1 MSVLVSSSVVLAG
14 WAAAAAFQLPIMNDP
29 HPAEIA
35 GGQTVEPC
43 GWPSVVLLRGN
54 GYLCSGNLIHPE
66 IVATAAHCL
75 EVMADDTK
83 VYFGNTANTAQEKV
97 AVDFCTSSPEFVS
110 NGDGTIAF
118 DQVGNDWG
126 FCKLSAPIT
135 DVEPI
140 PPLYGCEMDLLQPGA
155 EITRVGFGKETL
167 ATNQFFKRWVETT
180 IVSVPFTGVNGWA
193 TQLSEGGG
201 GEGTCPGDSG
211 GPSFIRIPESAGG
224 DGSWRM
230 VAIQSTQPVEDAEG
244 NPIECGTEPNNTAVF
259 AQGVEL
265 VESESGI
272 DVSPCFSPDGA
283 WDPDFHCQ
291 GFPLEPGAGGGT
303 WAMGCDPGPLG
314 GFSSACG
321 VAFDQANPD
330 ATPPSVLI
338 VDPPGTVVEPWT
350 GAAVPIHVLAE
361 ADDGANGWGI
371 ASVDLVIVDA
381 ATGDELGVFNDL
393 DPAYEWEPEFPQ
405 GAFQIRAIGYD
416 NAGFV
421 TETETLDIY
430 IGVDPPAGD
439 TGDGESGDE
448 PADDTGADDTGGA
461 TGSGVDDAGAGTSG
475 GDTDVD
481 GDATGAV
488 PMDRGEAGEG
498 NGCGCRSTRDPTRD
512 PTRGGSS
519 LAMLMLLVALA
530 RRRR

>member
-1 MSVLVSSSVVLAG
+1 MSILVSSSVVLAG
-14 WAAAAAFQLPIMNDP
+14 WAAVSAFELPIMSDP

-35 GGQTVEPC
+35 GGETVASC

-54 GYLCSGNLIHPE
+54 GYLCSGNLITPD
-66 IVATAAHCL
+66 IVATAAHCI
-75 EVMADDTK
+75 EVMDTDTK

-97 AVDFCTSSPEFVS
+97 PVDFCMSSPAFVS

-126 FCKLSAPIT
+126 FCKLSAPVT

-167 ATNQFFKRWVETT
+167 ATNQFFKRWVDTT
-180 IVSVPFTGVNGWA
+180 IVSVPFTGANGWA

-259 AQGVEL
+259 AQGVEF
-265 VESESGI
+265 VETESGVDI
-272 DVSPCFSPDGA
+272 SPCFAPDGS
-283 WDPDFHCQ
+283 WDPSFFCQ
-291 GFPLEPGAGGGT
+291 GFPIEPGTGGGT

-314 GFSSACG
+314 GFSAACG
-321 VAFDQANPD
+321 VAFDKANPD
-330 ATPPSVLI
+330 DTPPSILI

-350 GAAVPIHVLAE
+350 GASVPIHVLAE
-361 ADDGANGWGI
+361 ADDGENGWGI
-371 ASVDLVIVDA
+371 ASVDLVIIDA
-381 ATGDELGVFNDL
+381 DTGDELGVFNDL

-405 GAFQIRAIGYD
+405 GSFQIRAIGYD

-421 TETETLDIY
+421 AETETLDIY
-430 IGVDPPAGD
+430 IGVEPPAGD
-439 TGDGESGDE
+439 TGGESGDE
-448 PADDTGADDTGGA
+448 PVPPGDTGADESGGAPTPGTDDGGASATGGDGSGDGGTTGTPETDRGDTGG
-461 TGSGVDDAGAGTSG
+461 
-475 GDTDVD
+475 
-481 GDATGAV
+481 
-488 PMDRGEAGEG
+488 
-498 NGCGCRSTRDPTRD
+498 GCGCRSSSE
-512 PTRGGSS
+512 RGPW
-519 LAMLMLLVALA
+519 AMLLSVVALA
-530 RRRR
+530 ATRRRRSVSSAA

>member
-1 MSVLVSSSVVLAG
+1 MSILVSSSVVLAG
-14 WAAAAAFQLPIMNDP
+14 WAAVAAFELPIMNDP

-35 GGQTVEPC
+35 GGETVASC

-66 IVATAAHCL
+66 IVATAAHCI
-75 EVMADDTK
+75 EVMESDTK

-97 AVDFCTSSPEFVS
+97 AVEYCTSSPAFVS

-126 FCKLSAPIT
+126 FCKLAEPVT

-167 ATNQFFKRWVETT
+167 ATNQFFKRWVDTT
-180 IVSVPFTGVNGWA
+180 IVSVPFFGANGWA

-230 VAIQSTQPVEDAEG
+230 VAIQSTQPVEDFEG

-259 AQGVEL
+259 AQGVEFA
-265 VESESGI
+265 ETESGI
-272 DVSPCFSPDGA
+272 DISPCFAPDGA
-283 WDPDFHCQ
+283 WDPDFFCQ
-291 GFPLEPGAGGGT
+291 GFPIDPGTGGGS
-303 WAMGCDPGPLG
+303 WAMGCEPGTLG
-314 GFSSACG
+314 GFSAACG

-330 ATPPSVLI
+330 DTPPSVLI
-338 VDPPGTVVEPWT
+338 VDPPGTVVEPWA

-371 ASVDLVIVDA
+371 ASVDLLIIDA
-381 ATGDELGVFNDL
+381 STGDELGVFNDL

-430 IGVDPPAGD
+430 IGVDPPADD
-439 TGDGESGDE
+439 TGDSGEPPM

-461 TGSGVDDAGAGTSG
+461 TGPSPGDADGSGTTGGGADDE
-475 GDTDVD
+475 GDTD
-481 GDATGAV
+481 GATTGAAET
-488 PMDRGEAGEG
+488 DSGDGG
-498 NGCGCRSTRDPTRD
+498 GCGCRSS
-512 PTRGGSS
+512 GGR
-519 LAMLMLLVALA
+519 APVVMLLSLFALGVA
-530 RRRR
+530 RRRHRV